1 MHKVHDDMRTYPDA
15 LFHLIFDSIND
26 GVFTVDENFRIT
38 SFNAAAERITGI
50 PHRDAIGRKCH
61 DVLKASIC
69 QRGCALRKTL
79 DSGRPMRDVR
89 VDILNSRMDPVPI
102 AVSTAVLKDRNG
114 QMMGGVEI
122 FRDLS
127 DVERLR
133 NQLRNRRTFR
143 DIIGASSVMQEIFS
157 LIPKIADSE
166 SSILIRGPSGT
177 GKEMVAHAIHDLS
190 PRRKKAFI
198 RVNCGALPDTLLESE
213 LFGYVKGAFTGA
225 LKDKPGLFQQ
235 ADGGTLFLDE
245 VGDVSAA
252 FQVKLLRALE
262 EGEIQAVGGTSTTR
276 VDVRL
281 ITATNQDLEDLVNR
295 GLFRDDLYYRI
306 NVIPLDLPP
315 LKDRREDIPLLIT
328 HFLRILSDNAGSR
341 QPELTPD
348 AMRILYD
355 YDYPGNIREL
365 RNILERAFVLC
376 PGTTIDV
383 HHFPS
388 EVTAPDSVL
397 KIDNG
402 VRNDSSSSVPDQPA
416 SAGSTNESGIDS
428 LDYDTLVRTL
438 NANGW
443 RRSRTAEALGISRTT
458 LWRRMREMNL
468 L

>member
-1 MHKVHDDMRTYPDA
+1 MHNIQNDMRSYPDA

-50 PHRDAIGRKCH
+50 PHRNAIGRKCY

-133 NQLRNRRTFR
+133 NQLRNKRTFR

-157 LIPKIADSE
+157 LIPKIAGSE

-177 GKEMVAHAIHDLS
+177 GKEIVAHAIHDLS

-213 LFGYVKGAFTGA
+213 LFGYFKGAFTGA

-262 EGEIQAVGGTSTTR
+262 EGEIQAVGGTSTSK

-281 ITATNQDLEDLVNR
+281 ITATNQDLEDLVSR

-315 LKDRREDIPLLIT
+315 LRDRREDIPLLIT

-376 PGTTIDV
+376 PGNTIDV

-388 EVTAPDSVL
+388 EVTAPVSVS
-397 KIDNG
+397 KSAHGII
-402 VRNDSSSSVPDQPA
+402 NDSA
-416 SAGSTNESGIDS
+416 AAGSNPRTDTGTENEYSKDD

-438 NANGW
+438 NSNGW
-443 RRSRTAEALGISRTT
+443 RRSHTAEALGISRTT
-458 LWRRMREMNL
+458 LWRRMKEMNL